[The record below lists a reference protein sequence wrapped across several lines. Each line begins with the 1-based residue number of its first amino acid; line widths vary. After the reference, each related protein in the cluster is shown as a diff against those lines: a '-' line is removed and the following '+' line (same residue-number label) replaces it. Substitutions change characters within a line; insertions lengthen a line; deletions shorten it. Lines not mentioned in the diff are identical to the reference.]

1 MYACH
6 GHIRLMQLG
15 FKSSEDF
22 GRVLIATNNMLG
34 TASNCNELGL
44 ESGFSA
50 HLVIVSSFNVPKVV
64 FSTPIYFTCAFEET
78 G

>member
-34 TASNCNELGL
+34 TASNWNELGL
-44 ESGFSA
+44 ESGFSWF
-50 HLVIVSSFNVPKVV
+50 H
-64 FSTPIYFTCAFEET
+64 
-78 G
+78 